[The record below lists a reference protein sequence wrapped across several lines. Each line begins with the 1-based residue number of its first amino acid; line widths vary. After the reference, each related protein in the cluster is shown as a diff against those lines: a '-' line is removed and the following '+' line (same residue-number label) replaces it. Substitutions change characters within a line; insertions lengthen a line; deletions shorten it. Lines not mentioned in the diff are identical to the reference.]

1 MKWFKRILLLGLV
14 LSCFLTTACSN
25 LTKEANQKD
34 TWAKIKKRGSL
45 VIGLDD
51 TFVPMDFRQKRW
63 PTGRL
68 QRRLSQGRVQEA
80 GP

>member
-1 MKWFKRILLLGLV
+1 M
-14 LSCFLTTACSN
+14 SYFLTTACSN

-51 TFVPMDFRQKRW
+51 TFVPMDFR
-63 PTGRL
+63 
-68 QRRLSQGRVQEA
+68 
-80 GP
+80 